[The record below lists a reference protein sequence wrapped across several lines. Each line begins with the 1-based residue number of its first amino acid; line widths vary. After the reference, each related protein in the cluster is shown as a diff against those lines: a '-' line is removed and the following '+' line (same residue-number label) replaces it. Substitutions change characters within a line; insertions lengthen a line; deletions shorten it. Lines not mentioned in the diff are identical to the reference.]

1 MRLYDIA
8 HLYSVRLKARVVL
21 VQELFA
27 ILGIAVGV
35 ALLFA
40 SQVASAS
47 LSGSVRQLANGIVG
61 ESQYQLKARGPAGFS
76 EGVLSEVRRLPG
88 VRGVVPVLEREMSVI
103 GPTGRQQ
110 TVDLIATDPR
120 NVRLAGPLLRHLSAR
135 QLAGQR
141 AIALPAPV
149 AHAIGAASLEPIR
162 VQVGANIVPTLLATV
177 LQPTEIGPLVHS
189 PVALAP
195 LAYAQTLTGMQG
207 VVTRIF
213 VQAKPGDAGEVRAGL
228 VRLAGDRLNVEP
240 GDYDATLFAQAATP
254 INQSTQ
260 TFAAICALVGF
271 MFAYCSMLLTMPLR
285 QGLVRELRLGGA
297 TRWEAVKALLF
308 DALVLGGLAALLGL
322 AFGELLSILVFGANP
337 GYLSFAFPV
346 GSQRIVTWQSVTIA
360 VGAGLL
366 AACVGVLTPMRDI
379 WTRARRTDV
388 PHERRLIGWWTAATL
403 AGGLAC
409 LAVTTVILFAAPQ
422 SAIVG
427 IVTLI
432 LALLLLLPLLI
443 DAVVAVFD
451 RLQRPIGAGST
462 EIAVIELRSP
472 KTRVRSVAIA
482 ATGAIAVFGS
492 VTIQGSHT
500 NLQGGLDRLVRQ
512 LSVVANLWVVPP
524 GEQNLLVTTPF
535 PGTAASA
542 LARLPGVRAVGLYR
556 AGFLEYSGRRVW
568 VLAPPPTA
576 AHPLPPSQLVSGNL
590 ALATARLREGGW
602 AVLSRTLADQHH
614 LRIGARFTLP
624 SPQPADFRVAAL
636 STNLGWPP
644 GAIVLNAA
652 DYARAWDSPDPGAY
666 NIMLVRGALAEKV
679 AREIRSAL
687 GPTSGLTVETARER
701 ELSQRAASHRG
712 LERLTQIALLV
723 LIAGVLATSV
733 SMGTLIW
740 QRRRRFARMRV
751 QGFRREV
758 LWFALIWESA
768 LLLGTGCLA
777 GAAFGVYG
785 QLLLSHA
792 LLVVTG
798 FPVVFSAGIPVAIGS
813 FAAVTAVA
821 ATIVAIP
828 GYRTAGVR
836 PYPHPHS

>member
-8 HLYSVRLKARVVL
+8 HLYRVRLKARVVL
-21 VQELFA
+21 VQELFT
-27 ILGIAVGV
+27 IMGIAVGV

-47 LSGSVRQLANGIVG
+47 LNGSVRQLANGIVG
-61 ESQYQLKARGPAGFS
+61 ESQYQLKARGPEGFS
-76 EGVLSEVRRLPG
+76 EAMIGNVRRLPG
-88 VRGVVPVLEREMSVI
+88 VSAAVPVLEHEASVI
-103 GPTGRQQ
+103 GPTGRQAA
-110 TVDLIATDPR
+110 VDLIATDPR
-120 NVRLAGPLLRHLSAR
+120 YVHLAGPLLRHLSAR
-135 QLAGQR
+135 QLAGQQ
-141 AIALPAPV
+141 ALALPAPI
-149 AHAIGAASLEPIR
+149 AHAIGAASLEPIKLQIGASI
-162 VQVGANIVPTLLATV
+162 VQTLLATV
-177 LQPTEIGPLVHS
+177 LQPSEIGSLVNS
-189 PVALAP
+189 PIAIAP
-195 LAYAQTLTGMQG
+195 LAYAQRLTGMQG
-207 VVTRIF
+207 MVTRIF
-213 VQAKPGDAGEVRAGL
+213 VQAKPGEDREVRAGL
-228 VRLAGDRLNVEP
+228 VRLAGGRLNVEP

-308 DALVLGGLAALLGL
+308 DALVLGGLASLLGL
-322 AFGELLSILVFGANP
+322 ALGELLSILVFGSNP

-346 GSQRIVTWQSVTIA
+346 GSQRIVTWQSVAIA
-360 VGAGLL
+360 AAAGLL
-366 AACVGVLTPMRDI
+366 AACVGVLTPLRDI

-388 PHERRLIGWWTAATL
+388 PRERRLFGWWTAATL

-409 LAVTTVILFAAPQ
+409 LAVTTIILFAAPQ

-432 LALLLLLPLLI
+432 LALLLLLPPLI
-443 DAVVAVFD
+443 DAIVAVFD

-462 EIAVIELRSP
+462 EIAVVELQSP

-500 NLQGGLDRLVRQ
+500 NLQGGLDRVVHQ
-512 LSVVANLWVVPP
+512 LSVVANLWVLPP
-524 GEQNLLVTTPF
+524 GEQNLLVTAPF
-535 PGTAASA
+535 PGTAASS

-556 AGFLEYSGRRVW
+556 AGFLEYSGRRVY

-576 AHPLPPSQLVSGNL
+576 ADLLPPSQLVTGNL
-590 ALATARLREGGW
+590 ATATARLRESGW
-602 AVLSRTLADQHH
+602 AVLSQALADEHH
-614 LRIGARFTLP
+614 LYIGSYFTLP
-624 SPQPADFRVAAL
+624 SPRSTDFRVAAL

-644 GAIVLNAA
+644 GAIILNAA
-652 DYARAWDSPDPGAY
+652 DYAHAWGSTDSGAY
-666 NIMLVRGALAEKV
+666 NIMLGRGVSSEAV
-679 AREIRSAL
+679 GREIRQAL
-687 GPTSGLTVETARER
+687 GSASGLMVETAQQREQ
-701 ELSQRAASHRG
+701 SYRAASRRG
-712 LERLTQIALLV
+712 LGRLTQIALLV
-723 LIAGVLATSV
+723 LIAGVLATAV

-768 LLLGTGCLA
+768 LLLGTGCLV

-792 LLVVTG
+792 LLAVTG
-798 FPVVFSAGIPVAIGS
+798 FPVVFSARIPAAIGS
-813 FAAVTAVA
+813 FVIVTAVA